1 MQRNVIT
8 IESFYSIKNAARTM
22 VRYGI
27 SCLLVLEKGQL
38 RGIITEQDIVSRI
51 VATCQDPNKV
61 CVKDIMSEPLIVANP
76 NTSIEEAARIM
87 VYNRI
92 RKLPIIQR
100 TDKGPF
106 LVGLIS
112 LMDIARLQPE
122 LLDQFKI
129 MINTLNDVDKIPV
142 YVS

>member
-1 MQRNVIT
+1 
-8 IESFYSIKNAARTM
+8 M

-27 SCLLVLEKGQL
+27 SCLLVLEEGLL

-51 VATCQDPNKV
+51 VAACQDPNKV
-61 CVKDIMSEPLIVANP
+61 CVKDIMSEPLIVVNQ
-76 NTSIEEAARIM
+76 NMSVEEAARIM
-87 VYNRI
+87 VHNRI

-100 TDKGPF
+100 TEEGPF

-122 LLDQFKI
+122 LLDQFK
-129 MINTLNDVDKIPV
+129 MTNKYKLNHIDEIEE
-142 YVS
+142 

>member
-1 MQRNVIT
+1 
-8 IESFYSIKNAARTM
+8 
-22 VRYGI
+22 
-27 SCLLVLEKGQL
+27 
-38 RGIITEQDIVSRI
+38 
-51 VATCQDPNKV
+51 
-61 CVKDIMSEPLIVANP
+61 MSEPLIVANP

-87 VYNRI
+87 VHNRI

-129 MINTLNDVDKIPV
+129 MINTLNDIDKIPV

>member
-1 MQRNVIT
+1 
-8 IESFYSIKNAARTM
+8 M

-51 VATCQDPNKV
+51 VATCQDPNIV
-61 CVKDIMSEPLIVANP
+61 CVKDIMSEPLIVVNP

-87 VYNRI
+87 VHNRI

-129 MINTLNDVDKIPV
+129 MINTLNDIDEIPV